1 MNSSDQRLASHEAEG
16 FGIVISYTVKVKLFL
31 GALSGEL
38 SAELPFV
45 LMHPKVCVKFVL
57 V

>member
-1 MNSSDQRLASHEAEG
+1 MAESEMDG

-38 SAELPFV
+38 AAELPFV
-45 LMHPKVCVKFVL
+45 LMHPKVFFWL
-57 V
+57 NQLS

>member
-1 MNSSDQRLASHEAEG
+1 LANTEAEG

-38 SAELPFV
+38 AAELPFV
-45 LMHPKVCVKFVL
+45 LMHPKVCESF
-57 V
+57 